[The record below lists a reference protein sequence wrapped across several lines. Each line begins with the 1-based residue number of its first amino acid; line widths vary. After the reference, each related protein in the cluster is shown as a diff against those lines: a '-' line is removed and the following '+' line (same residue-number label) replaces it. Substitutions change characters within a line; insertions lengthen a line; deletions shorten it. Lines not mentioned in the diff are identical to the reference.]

1 MSPHSFSEVNNTTP
15 FLGKQT
21 SPPPSDADGPPLASF
36 SKQNDRASIRHFS
49 NSPPRVRHRRN
60 SPPVANSEKWRTR
73 LLLGHP
79 RQTLPPDTLEWKRS
93 WWKTHNNG
101 RTAAQ
106 RKYIHSID
114 EMNLCFSHHSG
125 PINRSGLNPV
135 QLLTL
140 DLNKDNYGNRIYDTM
155 KMGPNILRPA
165 LTIPSVGRTDG
176 RSAGRTVN
184 RSDGRSRADGLI

>member
-1 MSPHSFSEVNNTTP
+1 MGLLLFP
-15 FLGKQT
+15 F
-21 SPPPSDADGPPLASF
+21 
-36 SKQNDRASIRHFS
+36 QNKMTRLRFDTVRLRHRAFATAAIRH
-49 NSPPRVRHRRN
+49 R
-60 SPPVANSEKWRTR
+60 WRTQKSGER
-73 LLLGHP
+73 VCCEDALAKHYS
-79 RQTLPPDTLEWKRS
+79 PDTLEWKRS

-114 EMNLCFSHHSG
+114 EMNLRFSHHSG
-125 PINRSGLNPV
+125 PISRSGLNPV

-140 DLNKDNYGNRIYDTM
+140 DLNKDNYGNRFYDTM
-155 KMGPNILRPA
+155 KVGPNILRPA

-184 RSDGRSRADGLI
+184 RSDGRSRADGLIF